1 MHRVRGGGRRL
12 GMMSFCGV
20 TRARGLGLRGM
31 NSGRNQLLGV
41 NSLFTMKQMFD
52 SISQKEEE
60 MVEYLRA

>member
-1 MHRVRGGGRRL
+1 MNHDE
-12 GMMSFCGV
+12 FCGV

-31 NSGRNQLLGV
+31 NSGRNQLLGD

-52 SISQKEEE
+52 SISRKKEE

>member
-1 MHRVRGGGRRL
+1 MRKRRMPTL
-12 GMMSFCGV
+12 NHDEFCGV

-31 NSGRNQLLGV
+31 NSGRNQSLGD

-52 SISQKEEE
+52 SISKKKEE